1 MTKEAV
7 FLLVVSVVIYLSLWW
22 RQELL
27 GRKLRDQEG
36 ELHEVRTVV
45 TRLQDTLHEL
55 SLSPGERQVLR
66 HDREHLQH
74 ESRFLSA
81 SVLTLADAQKWKPNE
96 TIRLATIDDKIE
108 YRHDHLE
115 GNEVHGFFRS
125 EYYQAGYGLEEWHSF
140 YFLAFAEQCTTT
152 FHEGEWDAD
161 WEGELD
167 REEVRRLS

>member
-1 MTKEAV
+1 MTNEAV

-27 GRKLRDQEG
+27 GRELRDQEG

-45 TRLQDTLHEL
+45 RRLQEKLHEL
-55 SLSPGERQVLR
+55 SLSPGERQVAR
-66 HDREHLQH
+66 HDRERLQH

-81 SVLTLADAQKWKPNE
+81 SVLTLADAQKWKPNQ
-96 TIRLATIDDKIE
+96 TIRLITIDDEFE

-115 GNEVHGFFRS
+115 GNEVHGFIQP
-125 EYYQAGYGLEEWHSF
+125 YIGLEEWIAF

-152 FHEGEWDAD
+152 FHEGDWDEE
-161 WEGELD
+161 WEGEIEG
-167 REEVRRLS
+167 EEVRRLS